1 MLLVPAEDRW
11 LRSQAVPNRVLLR
24 CDDKGCT
31 LSAPNSERRFPDLQT
46 ALDCARLSR
55 DTKGATVEVWQ
66 GSQYIC
72 CVTPKSWRTSEAEFP
87 SFTAPRLVPDSML
100 IAAERH
106 ANRAARILLATAGP
120 LFWLA
125 LLVVAVAAS
134 LGWRLLI

>member
-1 MLLVPAEDRW
+1 LVPIEDRQV
-11 LRSQAVPNRVLLR
+11 RAQAVPNRVFLR

-31 LSAPNSERRFPDLQT
+31 LSSPNVERRFLDLQT

-55 DTKGATVEVWQ
+55 DTKEATIEVWQ

-72 CVTPKSWRTSEAEFP
+72 CVTPKSWQHSEPDFQGIA
-87 SFTAPRLVPDSML
+87 ARRLVSDSML

-106 ANRAARILLATAGP
+106 ANRAARILVATAGP

-125 LLVVAVAAS
+125 LIVVGVAAC
-134 LGWRLLI
+134 LGWRLLLL